1 MKPTRKD
8 IERYVSL
15 RFGHGN
21 MMQKAVY
28 GQPMQNIKSK
38 HTKTEINLR
47 IKFHELQI
55 RRLKA
60 IKVFDEWCANILKR
74 SQPDDEK
81 ILRYRMAQE
90 RLTRLTM

>member
-1 MKPTRKD
+1 MKPERKD

-21 MMQKAVY
+21 MMEKAVY
-28 GQPMQNIKSK
+28 GQPMQNVKTK
-38 HTKTEINLR
+38 HTKSEINNR

-60 IKVFDEWCANILKR
+60 IKIFDEWCANILKWA
-74 SQPDDEK
+74 QPDYEK